1 MNYSHGFTSKQQID
15 WCGRWVR
22 FVWVCVWEGCM
33 KGISLGII
41 PGSRLAVPQ
50 TFSLQQHSNYSLVFK
65 CEAEKLSNKTRIF
78 KMYPKMQKCFM

>member
-1 MNYSHGFTSKQQID
+1 
-15 WCGRWVR
+15 
-22 FVWVCVWEGCM
+22 M